1 MTTKTFDLWQ
11 AYQAGPAMW
20 GSVQDTTPM
29 NAYIHKAQ
37 PFLMTNESVIRHGY
51 VYDGL
56 GRVVEATNLPQGSAT
71 YYNYD
76 SAGNRTSVV
85 TNAGMGGF

>member
-20 GSVQDTTPM
+20 GAVQDTTPLQ
-29 NAYIHKAQ
+29 YIHKGV
-37 PFLMTNESVIRHGY
+37 PFLVTNESAPGNGY
-51 VYDGL
+51 IYDNL
-56 GRVVEATNLPQGSAT
+56 GRLVEVSMLPQGSAV

-76 SAGNRTSVV
+76 PMGNRESVV
-85 TNAGMGGF
+85 TTAGLGGL

>member
-20 GSVQDTTPM
+20 GSVQDTTPLQFIY
-29 NAYIHKAQ
+29 AGA
-37 PFLMTNESVIRHGY
+37 PFLEANEVSSGNGY
-51 VYDGL
+51 VYDSL
-56 GRVVEATNLPQGSAT
+56 GRLVETTYLPQGSAT

-76 SAGNRTSVV
+76 ASGNRTSVV
-85 TNAGMGGF
+85 VNAGMGGL